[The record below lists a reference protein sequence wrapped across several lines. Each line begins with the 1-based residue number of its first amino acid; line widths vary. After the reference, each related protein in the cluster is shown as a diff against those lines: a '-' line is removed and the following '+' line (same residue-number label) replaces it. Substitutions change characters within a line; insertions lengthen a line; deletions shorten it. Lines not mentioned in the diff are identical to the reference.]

1 MTIFLPGDM
10 FLYSGVCLSILMAS
24 LEDSISV
31 SYSSTGLSHQTSSGV
46 ADEGMVLVLNLIA
59 DISFP

>member
-1 MTIFLPGDM
+1 M